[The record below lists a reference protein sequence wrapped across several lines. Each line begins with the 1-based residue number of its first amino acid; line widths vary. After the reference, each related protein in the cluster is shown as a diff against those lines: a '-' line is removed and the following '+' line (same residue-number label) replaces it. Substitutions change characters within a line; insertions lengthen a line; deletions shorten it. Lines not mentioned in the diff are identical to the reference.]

1 MIEYILIV
9 VLAGGGEIRKPATAH
24 DCAMSIAGFDLATSR
39 GSRMAARETVPGAKW
54 QTVASVRCERR
65 QPVPT
70 S

>member
-1 MIEYILIV
+1 MIEFILIV

-24 DCAMSIAGFDLATSR
+24 DCAKSIAGFDFARSR
-39 GSRMAARETVPGAKW
+39 GSRLAARETAPGSRW
-54 QTVASVRCERR
+54 QPVTDVRCERW